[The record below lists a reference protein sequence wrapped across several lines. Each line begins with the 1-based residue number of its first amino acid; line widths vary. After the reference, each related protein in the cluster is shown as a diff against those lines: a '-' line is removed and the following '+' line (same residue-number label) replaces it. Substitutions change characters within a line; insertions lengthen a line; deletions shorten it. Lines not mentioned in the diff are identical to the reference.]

1 MQKACPEAHFIPV
14 PAEIDNTTPSYT
26 TLHNSTQS
34 KCNECEYMRM
44 CTLQNLRDCLF
55 NENNEVIVDEEI
67 AKDAI
72 RPIQRMLEMS

>member
-1 MQKACPEAHFIPV
+1 
-14 PAEIDNTTPSYT
+14 
-26 TLHNSTQS
+26 
-34 KCNECEYMRM
+34 MRM

-72 RPIQRMLEMS
+72 LPIQRMLEMS

>member
-1 MQKACPEAHFIPV
+1 
-14 PAEIDNTTPSYT
+14 
-26 TLHNSTQS
+26 
-34 KCNECEYMRM
+34 M
-44 CTLQNLRDCLF
+44 CTLQNLRDCLL